1 MIRYAAI
8 IAVIVVATA
17 VAWQQSQ
24 RAPRAVG
31 ANSEAVLQQWPKV
44 TPKQVRAIQIH
55 HGATTVQLHRNGEQW
70 MVKDRYGE
78 VAANKEQVT
87 RLLNDVTAM
96 APQRLISNNPDNFT
110 RFRLGDDADRL
121 TLLGDAGKPLLDLLI
136 GKPGTDLISTTV
148 RQAGSNAIL
157 SVNRSLAWQLGR
169 APSAWR
175 AEKPKP
181 TPKST
186 AKPDTK

>member
-1 MIRYAAI
+1 MIRYGAI
-8 IAVIVVATA
+8 IAIVVAASA

-24 RAPRAVG
+24 RAPRAVSSS
-31 ANSEAVLQQWPKV
+31 SEAVLQQWPQI
-44 TPKQVRAIQIH
+44 TPKQVAAIQIH
-55 HGATTVQLHRNGEQW
+55 HGTTTVQLHKNGEQW

-87 RLLNDVTAM
+87 RLLTDVTTM
-96 APQRLISNNPDNFT
+96 RPQRLISSNPDNFA

-121 TLLGDAGKPLLDLLI
+121 TLRGAGSKPLLDLLI

-148 RQAGSNAIL
+148 RRAGSNAIL

-169 APSAWR
+169 EPSAWR
-175 AEKPKP
+175 APKPKP
-181 TPKST
+181 KQKPAT
-186 AKPDTK
+186 KPDSK